1 MEPVK
6 SLASDDSSMAETTD
20 KRVGAGVLLG
30 VLSVAAALGMYVS
43 QTEQTTAWAFAA
55 AVALAAL
62 AVASFHVYE

>member
-1 MEPVK
+1 
-6 SLASDDSSMAETTD
+6 MAESTD

-43 QTEQTTAWAFAA
+43 QSQANTAWAFAG